1 MSAHLT
7 EEEQIEA
14 LKRWWK
20 DYGTTVLIAAVI
32 GLGGFFG
39 WNLYQNHRVEKA
51 SEASAVYEKLA
62 AAIAESEDEISDA
75 QAAKLKQLANDVIAH
90 DSSGLYADFAGL
102 ALAKVAVQ
110 QQDYATAKSHLEK
123 VSSQGAND
131 SIKELARLRLAR
143 VLAASG
149 DAEQALTLLSAKPSS
164 AYTAAYAEAAGDIL
178 LAQKRLAEARAAY
191 QNALQAMGTNQPMR
205 RSLVQLKIDNTLT
218 AADDP
223 AIGPAPVNPHGNAQ
237 NPHTN
242 NAAPTAEDA

>member
-1 MSAHLT
+1 MAAHLT

-14 LKRWWK
+14 LKSWWK
-20 DYGTTVLIAAVI
+20 DYGTVVLIAAVV

-39 WNLYQNHRVEKA
+39 WNLYQNHGVEKA

-62 AAIAESEDEISDA
+62 VAMAESDSEISEE

-90 DSSGLYADFAGL
+90 DSSGLYADFAAL
-102 ALAKVAVQ
+102 YLAKLAVQ
-110 QQDYATAKSHLEK
+110 QQDYASAKGHLEK
-123 VSSQGAND
+123 VSSRGAND
-131 SIKELARLRLAR
+131 SVKELARLRLAR

-149 DAEQALTLLSAKPSS
+149 DTEQALTLLSAKPSS
-164 AYTAAYAEAAGDIL
+164 AYAAAYAEAAGDIL

-205 RSLVQLKIDNTLT
+205 RNLVQLKIDNTMT
-218 AADDP
+218 SADDP
-223 AIGPAPVNPHGNAQ
+223 ATGPAPINPHGNVQ
-237 NPHTN
+237 NPHT